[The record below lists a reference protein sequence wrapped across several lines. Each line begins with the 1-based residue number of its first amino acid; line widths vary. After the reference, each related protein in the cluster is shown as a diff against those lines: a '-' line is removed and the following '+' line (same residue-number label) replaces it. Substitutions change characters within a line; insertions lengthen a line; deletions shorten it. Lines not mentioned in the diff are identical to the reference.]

1 MTKSS
6 DSAIRIHNGFMRLTT
21 NNQVIGFKFH
31 DSIITDE
38 NEHCNA
44 IATTMNTLNVN
55 ITKKQQDNYK
65 YTGQS

>member
-1 MTKSS
+1 
-6 DSAIRIHNGFMRLTT
+6 MRLTT